1 MSSYSLK
8 GPDKAFNRKTKAP
21 VLVNVTPAEAESVRS
36 MFKLFDHNSEGHIP
50 NYLARNLMKELGFDV
65 NMLACFAEEVTENEI
80 LKLLDQL
87 IPDPD
92 PQKFLEGSLSS
103 FVGMVCH
110 RNNDESGA
118 YDHKEQVMVPNDISK
133 FMESLGRPTPSI
145 GEVTLLLNSM
155 LDYDDCALY

>member
-65 NMLACFAEEVTENEI
+65 NMLACFAEEVFVCSCFCTI
-80 LKLLDQL
+80 HLF
-87 IPDPD
+87 I
-92 PQKFLEGSLSS
+92 S
-103 FVGMVCH
+103 F
-110 RNNDESGA
+110 
-118 YDHKEQVMVPNDISK
+118 Y
-133 FMESLGRPTPSI
+133 LGYRK
-145 GEVTLLLNSM
+145 
-155 LDYDDCALY
+155 